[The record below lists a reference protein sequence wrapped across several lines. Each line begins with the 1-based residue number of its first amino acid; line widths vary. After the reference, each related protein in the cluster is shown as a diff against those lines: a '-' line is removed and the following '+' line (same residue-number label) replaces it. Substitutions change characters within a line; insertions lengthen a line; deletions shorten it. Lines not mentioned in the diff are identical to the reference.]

1 MNPVKVLYN
10 HAMGQLMNSEAKT
23 HGGKFFTQSEYLKNI
38 AKINDITRAKTIIDE
53 QFKSLNR

>member
-38 AKINDITRAKTIIDE
+38 AKINEITRAKTIIDE
-53 QFKSLNR
+53 KLKP